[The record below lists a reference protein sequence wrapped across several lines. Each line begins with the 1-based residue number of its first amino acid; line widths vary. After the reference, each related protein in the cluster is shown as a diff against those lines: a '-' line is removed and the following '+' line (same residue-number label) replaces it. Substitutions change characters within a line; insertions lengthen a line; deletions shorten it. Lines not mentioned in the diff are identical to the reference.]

1 MNDEKSGYMTII
13 QKITDM
19 NEVEFL
25 ATKLGCPDLIN
36 ANRNQLNSAARQAI
50 SYYLKKAGYHE
61 RDIAKMQRKSR
72 ATIYHHIK
80 TFRELLQVKDPLAI
94 MLWKKLGK

>member
-1 MNDEKSGYMTII
+1 
-13 QKITDM
+13 M

-25 ATKLGCPDLIN
+25 ATKLECPDLIN

-50 SYYLKKAGYHE
+50 SYYLKKAGYNE
-61 RDIAKMQRKSR
+61 KDIAVMQKKSR

-80 TFRELLQVKDPLAI
+80 TFEGLLEVKDALAI
-94 MLWKKLGK
+94 NLYSRLYR

>member
-1 MNDEKSGYMTII
+1 
-13 QKITDM
+13 M

-61 RDIAKMQRKSR
+61 RDIAKMQKRSR
-72 ATIYHHIK
+72 TTIIYQIK
-80 TFRELLQVKDPLAI
+80 TFGEFLQVKDPLAVA
-94 MLWKKLGK
+94 LWSKLNFS